1 MNRPLAY
8 RYGRRHGDFPPSS
21 APNAPAH
28 DRAFTAG
35 QLEEE
40 PIVYLVDDD
49 AVTRMALESL
59 LASDGR
65 RVEAFSSGMAFLER
79 VRPESPACI
88 VMDIRLPD
96 ATGLEVQEEL
106 ARRDIHTPIIFLTG
120 YATVPASVR
129 AMKAGAAD
137 FLSKP
142 VDENALM
149 EAVHAALKSDRR
161 AEMERRRVRVLRDR
175 FAALSHREREVML
188 LVVRGRL
195 NKQIAHEM
203 DITEKTVKAHRG
215 KVMKKMKAC
224 SFAELVRMAGSL
236 SLTEP
241 DQSPFA
247 R

>member
-1 MNRPLAY
+1 MTKSLAY
-8 RYGRRHGDFPPSS
+8 RDDDFTPSS
-21 APNAPAH
+21 ARNTPAH
-28 DRAFTAG
+28 DRGFAAG
-35 QLEEE
+35 QVEEE

-59 LASDGR
+59 LASEGS
-65 RVEAFSSGMAFLER
+65 RVEAFSSGKAFLER

-88 VMDIRLPD
+88 VMDIRMPD
-96 ATGLEVQEEL
+96 ATGLEIQEEL

-149 EAVHAALKSDRR
+149 EAVHAALKRDRR
-161 AEMERRRVRVLRDR
+161 AEMERKRFRMLRDR
-175 FAALSHREREVML
+175 FAALSHRERQVML

-215 KVMKKMKAC
+215 KAMKKMKA
-224 SFAELVRMAGSL
+224 SSVAELVLIADSL

-241 DQSPFA
+241 DQSAFA

>member
-1 MNRPLAY
+1 MTKSLAY
-8 RYGRRHGDFPPSS
+8 RDDDFTPSS
-21 APNAPAH
+21 ARNTPAH
-28 DRAFTAG
+28 DRGFAAG
-35 QLEEE
+35 QVEEE

-59 LASDGR
+59 LASEGS
-65 RVEAFSSGMAFLER
+65 RVEAFSSGKAFLER

-88 VMDIRLPD
+88 VMDIRMPD
-96 ATGLEVQEEL
+96 ATGLEIQEEL

-120 YATVPASVR
+120 YAV
-129 AMKAGAAD
+129 
-137 FLSKP
+137 
-142 VDENALM
+142 
-149 EAVHAALKSDRR
+149 
-161 AEMERRRVRVLRDR
+161 
-175 FAALSHREREVML
+175 

-215 KVMKKMKAC
+215 KAMKKMKA
-224 SFAELVRMAGSL
+224 SSVAELVLIADSL

-241 DQSPFA
+241 DQSAFA